1 MPKKVFFLL
10 AYVNMS
16 KVFHDRKKQYQNIIA
31 SDNKKNDFCLSWVL
45 AGKMDMMA
53 PKAKDKEK

>member
-1 MPKKVFFLL
+1 MVP
-10 AYVNMS
+10 
-16 KVFHDRKKQYQNIIA
+16 KQYQNIIA